1 MQTFIQLFLHLDTS
15 LASIIQQYG
24 LWTYMIVFI
33 MIFCETGLV
42 ITPFFPGDSLLFVL
56 GALSAVGLLDL
67 PLVITIIIIAGV
79 LGDTTNY
86 HIGRIIGPKV
96 FHSDTSKFFNKKYLT
111 QTEKFYE
118 TYGSKAIVIA
128 RFMPIMRTFAPFVAG
143 VGRMKYGTF
152 FLWNI
157 TGAILWAS
165 SFILAGYFFGNIP
178 FVQKNLTLM
187 VLIIIGA
194 SLVPPGI
201 EYLRKRKKHV

>member
-1 MQTFIQLFLHLDTS
+1 
-15 LASIIQQYG
+15 
-24 LWTYMIVFI
+24 

-143 VGRMKYGTF
+143 VARMKYETF

-157 TGAILWAS
+157 TGAVLWAG

-194 SLVPPGI
+194 SLIPPAI